1 MEVIFQF
8 SRSRNREYDVQ
19 NVINDVLIF
28 TRCVYILADYA
39 AKLEE
44 LEKSLVSR
52 PVMASGYESSDMP
65 DMADVSSPVDGNR
78 SVADPGFSPSW
89 GSANLLLPPANEVCE
104 GYVFTGVC
112 LSIGGGSRS
121 LSRGP
126 VQ

>member
-1 MEVIFQF
+1 MYK
-8 SRSRNREYDVQ
+8 NH
-19 NVINDVLIF
+19 VLIF
-28 TRCVYILADYA
+28 TICVYISADYA

-44 LEKSLVSR
+44 LEKNLVSR

-89 GSANLLLPPANEVCE
+89 GGANLLLPPANEVCE

-112 LSIGGGSRS
+112 LSIGLGFRS
-121 LSRGP
+121 LPKGP